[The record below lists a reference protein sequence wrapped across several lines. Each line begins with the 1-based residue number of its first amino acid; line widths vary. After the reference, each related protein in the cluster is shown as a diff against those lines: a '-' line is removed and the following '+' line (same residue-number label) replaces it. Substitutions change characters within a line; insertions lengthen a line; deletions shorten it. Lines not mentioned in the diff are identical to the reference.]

1 MNLSADYLIVGSGA
15 MGMAFADILVEES
28 DATLIIVDKN
38 SAPGG
43 HWNFAYR
50 FVQLHQPAAFYGVS
64 SRELSNGTTD
74 HPSMTGHPNFFTFKW
89 IRHG

>member
-38 SAPGG
+38 AAPGG
-43 HWNFAYR
+43 ALEFC
-50 FVQLHQPAAFYGVS
+50 LPICSAAPTRRLLW
-64 SRELSNGTTD
+64 REL
-74 HPSMTGHPNFFTFKW
+74 
-89 IRHG
+89 